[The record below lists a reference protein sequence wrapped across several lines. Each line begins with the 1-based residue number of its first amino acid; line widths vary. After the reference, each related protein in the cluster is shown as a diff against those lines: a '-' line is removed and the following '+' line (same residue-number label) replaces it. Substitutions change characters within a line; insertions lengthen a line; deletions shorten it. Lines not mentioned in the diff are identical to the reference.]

1 VTQSRAQ
8 SVADADRDLRQ
19 YLIRIAGTLGEVLG
33 DTLTGLYV
41 HGSLA
46 TGSYHRE
53 RSDIDLIAVVARK
66 LTPSERERVAR
77 LFVRLSDARPTLGD
91 IEISVIQERYARSFE
106 HPIPYEVHYS
116 TAEHEKIR
124 RGGVD
129 FSRDET
135 NVDLAANIVE
145 VRERGVTL
153 VGPPPASLFGP
164 VPWHAYINALEAD
177 FDWSRG
183 VVTEKPVY
191 AVLNAL
197 RILYGATTPAMHSL
211 NKDEAGVWALQNVP
225 RMYHSVINDALQL
238 YRGTKS
244 ADDVV
249 FLERD
254 IIALREYVRERSQSA
269 FARAS
274 DTGEEEEDA

>member
-1 VTQSRAQ
+1 MNKPRAQ

-19 YLIRIAGTLGEVLG
+19 YLIRIAGTLGDLLG

-46 TGSYHRE
+46 TGAYHRE
-53 RSDIDLIAVVARK
+53 RSDIDLIGVVSRK
-66 LTPSERERVAR
+66 LSPDERKSAAR
-77 LFVRLSDARPTLGD
+77 ALVHLSDARPVRGD
-91 IEISVIQERYARSFE
+91 IEVSIVQERYARAFE
-106 HPIPYEVHYS
+106 HPMPYEVHYS
-116 TAEHEKIR
+116 SGWHERIR
-124 RGGVD
+124 HGRVD
-129 FSRDET
+129 FAQDRT

-153 VGPPPASLFGP
+153 VGPAPASLFGF
-164 VPWHAYINALEAD
+164 VPWHAYVNALEAD
-177 FDWSRG
+177 FEWARPRIQ
-183 VVTEKPVY
+183 EQPVY
-191 AVLNAL
+191 AILSACRVLH
-197 RILYGATTPAMHSL
+197 GATSPQMHAL
-211 NKDEAGVWALQNVP
+211 NKDEAAVWALETVP

-249 FLERD
+249 FTERE

-269 FARAS
+269 FARAG
-274 DTGEEEEDA
+274 DTGDDEE